1 MIEKAANLAAVQ
13 EEAGVANK
21 QEEDKL
27 NLSQISLSVS
37 SASLG
42 QADDLEDDN
51 NIDKA
56 FKKLQK
62 KKDKFIRFQKK
73 RQARIREKRQSE
85 EELKLISTKLSGI
98 TLETSPKRR
107 KEESPVAKKL
117 SSNNDLTKLFDSP
130 QKR

>member
-42 QADDLEDDN
+42 
-51 NIDKA
+51 
-56 FKKLQK
+56 
-62 KKDKFIRFQKK
+62 
-73 RQARIREKRQSE
+73 
-85 EELKLISTKLSGI
+85 
-98 TLETSPKRR
+98 
-107 KEESPVAKKL
+107 
-117 SSNNDLTKLFDSP
+117 
-130 QKR
+130 